1 MGNQLARQLEARIER
16 RAGARPQQGHQGFV
30 HEISSLVRGEPDAG
44 LRRIAFFPE
53 VDFDGPDQF
62 LLHLLAQKIITAQGS
77 GYRAPAAL
85 VEPRSLVPERV
96 RISVQEPHA
105 LPCTLGCP
113 RAAGD
118 SRAGGGTLR
127 PDRAPGVQKLPQIV
141 SGWLFSWAF
150 GLVSDSAKNNSGL

>member
-30 HEISSLVRGEPDAG
+30 HEISSLIRGEPDAG

-62 LLHLLAQKIITAQGS
+62 LPHLLAQKIITAQGS
-77 GYRAPAAL
+77 GYGAPAAL

-105 LPCTLGCP
+105 LPCTLGCSASGRGFTRRGWHAP
-113 RAAGD
+113 ARPCSGRAKA
-118 SRAGGGTLR
+118 
-127 PDRAPGVQKLPQIV
+127 PQIV
-141 SGWLFSWAF
+141 SGWLFSRPFCLSPAA
-150 GLVSDSAKNNSGL
+150 SK